1 VTCFV
6 AIIGAFLIVDF
17 PELSSKTFFV
27 KFLNEKE
34 VAFIVARIENDRA
47 DVIPEPFTF
56 RKYLEGAADL
66 KIWGFAVLLGCST
79 TSLYAIAYFLPI
91 ILKNGMGFSTAAAQ
105 CLVAPPYV
113 VAAIAMYA
121 FAWAG
126 DKYHIRGPFVIG
138 CGVCGLIGLP
148 LLGFV
153 QNVGVRYF
161 GAFLATTAG
170 NAAVPC
176 VLTWQANNIRGQWKR
191 ALCSA
196 TLVGAGGIGGIV
208 GSTVFRSQDAPKYGP
223 GIITCI
229 LANGILI
236 MVSLILMFKFTKA
249 NNRAV
254 AGGKIIERLHGF
266 RYTL

>member
-1 VTCFV
+1 
-6 AIIGAFLIVDF
+6 LD
-17 PELSSKTFFV
+17 
-27 KFLNEKE
+27 EKE
-34 VAFIVARIENDRA
+34 VAFIVATIERDRA
-47 DVIPEPFTF
+47 DVTAEPFTL

-66 KIWGFAVLLGCST
+66 KIWGFATLLGCAT

-91 ILKNGMGFSTAAAQ
+91 ILKNGMGFSTAASQ

-126 DKYHIRGPFVIG
+126 DKYHIRGPFVIS

-176 VLTWQANNIRGQWKR
+176 ILTWQANNIRGQWKR

-223 GIITCI
+223 GIITCM
-229 LANGILI
+229 LANGII
-236 MVSLILMFKFTKA
+236 IVISLILMFKFTRA
-249 NNRAV
+249 NRRAV
-254 AGGKIIERLHGF
+254 QGGKVIERLHGF